1 MGETIDK
8 NKYLDFDGLK
18 KYDELVKKYI
28 SSAHDALS
36 DNINSSLKGYVN
48 ENVDEI
54 KESISDLDT
63 IRSGAAA
70 GATALQAVP
79 AEYVTESELT
89 GKGYLTVNDLSF
101 AVDSDI
107 DALFA

>member
-1 MGETIDK
+1 M
-8 NKYLDFDGLK
+8 NKGLK
-18 KYDELVKKYI
+18 LGLTAVI
-28 SSAHDALS
+28 TVVLA
-36 DNINSSLKGYVN
+36 G
-48 ENVDEI
+48 
-54 KESISDLDT
+54 ISDLDT

-107 DALFA
+107 DALFAYI